1 MQITTYKSFA
11 CLLDLHM
18 LLKYRKSI
26 IINYRLMRLVS
37 IKGRN
42 MGNAKIGL
50 PSAVFMVL
58 ASMIGTG
65 IFGVSGMLQENLLDP
80 KVILV
85 CWLIGGFIA
94 VAGALC
100 YSEIAANYPLVGG
113 EYAYLK
119 YLYGDLPAFLTGW
132 ISVFVGFSA
141 PVAATSYL
149 FAEYFQKAML
159 SLGFPDA
166 AMLVSQYQAVV
177 GSLLVI
183 FLSYIHIIGVKKG
196 LLFQNMITFTK
207 VAIIMM
213 LLGFGFYHAFTDQ
226 FQLLISNMTK
236 INVIQ
241 YDKLAAAF
249 LMISFSFS
257 GWNAAIYLGSEIKDA
272 RKNIPKAM
280 LWGTSLTM
288 ALYIMVHLM
297 LYASLSS
304 ESIAG
309 ETALL
314 AVVAGKIL
322 ANAGSLDMVLNV
334 CLCLVLLSSVS
345 VNILLGSRVCFAM
358 GKNIPSLGLLAKTNK
373 SFGTPALAI
382 MLQAGIAILYLVTG
396 TFSGIIIYMGFCL
409 SIFPM
414 MTVGGMWILR
424 RRLRGKRMTYSSPFF
439 PALPIFFIGS
449 SILVSSFNLVQNTL
463 ESMVSLC
470 VLGLGVVV
478 YVFADL
484 RKKNAMNQV
493 NKPQSTSLV

>member
-1 MQITTYKSFA
+1 ME
-11 CLLDLHM
+11 
-18 LLKYRKSI
+18 
-26 IINYRLMRLVS
+26 
-37 IKGRN
+37 
-42 MGNAKIGL
+42 NAKIGL
-50 PSAVFMVL
+50 PSAIFMVL

-65 IFGVSGMLQENLLDP
+65 IFGVSGMLQANLLDP

-85 CWLIGGFIA
+85 CWVIGGLIA

-141 PVAATSYL
+141 PIAATAYL
-149 FAEYFQKAML
+149 FAEYFQQAVY
-159 SLGFPDA
+159 SLGYHELG
-166 AMLVSQYQAVV
+166 LVVGQYQALLGSVLVV
-177 GSLLVI
+177 
-183 FLSYIHIIGVKKG
+183 FLSLVHVIGVKKG
-196 LLFQNMITFTK
+196 LVFQNMITFLK
-207 VAIIMM
+207 VTIITL
-213 LLGFGFYHAFTDQ
+213 LLGFGFRYAFADN
-226 FQLLISNMTK
+226 FKIFISNMTGA
-236 INVIQ
+236 NTIQ
-241 YDKLAAAF
+241 YSKLAAAF

-288 ALYIMVHLM
+288 VLYLFVHLM
-297 LYASLSS
+297 LYATLSTDT
-304 ESIAG
+304 IAG

-314 AVVAGKIL
+314 SLVAGKVL
-322 ANAGSLDMVLNV
+322 TNAGSLDVVLNV

-358 GKNIPSLGLLAKTNK
+358 GNNISALKFLSKTNIK
-373 SFGTPALAI
+373 YGTPALAI
-382 MLQAGIAILYLVTG
+382 FIQAGIAISYLITG

-424 RRLRGKRMTYSSPFF
+424 KRLQGKKMAYHSPFF
-439 PALPIFFIGS
+439 PVLPIFFIGS
-449 SILVSSFNLVQNTL
+449 SVVVSGFNLFQNTL
-463 ESMVSLC
+463 ESVVSLC
-470 VLGLGVVV
+470 VLGLGMLV
-478 YVFADL
+478 YMIADS
-484 RKKNAMNQV
+484 KKKKASASNQV
-493 NKPQSTSLV
+493 TKPQPSL